1 MNLDKS
7 SLEYL
12 KYIYRLKECTF
23 RELCEQFGIVG
34 IENVVYPAALL
45 ISFIHSGYIAV
56 YNPNGDLIYSY
67 NLSNLLLSGT
77 SPIKPDSRIIIL
89 PEGAYRVEQLKYKAN
104 ALWIPITISLF
115 SILIT
120 VIGFLLR

>member
-89 PEGAYRVEQLKYKAN
+89 PEGAYRVEQMKYKAN
-104 ALWIPITISLF
+104 ALWIPIAISLF

-120 VIGFLLR
+120 MLGILLR